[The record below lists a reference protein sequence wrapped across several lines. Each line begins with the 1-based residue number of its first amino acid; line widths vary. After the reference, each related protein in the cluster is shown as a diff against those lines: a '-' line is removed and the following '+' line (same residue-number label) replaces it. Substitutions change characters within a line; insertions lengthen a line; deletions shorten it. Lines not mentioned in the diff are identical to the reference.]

1 MATNQKFSGF
11 QVNRTMLTTGAALTG
26 LGALIG
32 LAGSVIVGVAL
43 ASAGRGWVQHL
54 DTPPTELA
62 ARTMHQAKAA
72 SMAGLEAWRSQG
84 NGSTG

>member
-11 QVNRTMLTTGAALTG
+11 QVNRSMLITGSALTG

-32 LAGSVIVGVAL
+32 LTGTMIVGVAL
-43 ASAGRGWVQHL
+43 ASAGREWVHHM

-62 ARTMHQAKAA
+62 ARTMHQAKVA

-84 NGSTG
+84 NGSSG